1 MRSIKGFSEFVLE
14 QDGAGDLETL
24 LKNMQGLG
32 LSLSDEEKDM
42 LDFVN
47 QFGGGKSPDEYAE
60 DIYDYY
66 TNPEEYGIDKD
77 GDYYDMLWYLFE
89 NSVEDH
95 ARYNLSGPM
104 RMAEYKR
111 WDIKGIEN
119 EPLYK
124 MYLKM
129 SDYYNNLKRSTN

>member
-1 MRSIKGFSEFVLE
+1 MKHLTGYTNFLNES
-14 QDGAGDLETL
+14 GDDKELMDL
-24 LKNMQGLG
+24 LKDMQGLG
-32 LSLSDEEKDM
+32 LTLTDEEKDM

-66 TNPEEYGIDKD
+66 TNPEEYGIDKE
-77 GDYYDMLWYLFE
+77 GDYYDMLWYLYE

-95 ARYNLSGPM
+95 TRYNLSGPM
-104 RMAEYKR
+104 KMGGYKR
-111 WDIKGIEN
+111 WDVKEIEN

-129 SDYYNNLKRSTN
+129 SDYYNKLRK

>member
-1 MRSIKGFSEFVLE
+1 MKHLTGYSNFRNENE
-14 QDGAGDLETL
+14 QDEELMAL
-24 LKNMQGLG
+24 LKDMQGLG
-32 LSLSDEEKDM
+32 LTLTDEEKDM

-77 GDYYDMLWYLFE
+77 GDYYDMLWYLYE

-95 ARYNLSGPM
+95 TRYNLSGPM
-104 RMAEYKR
+104 KMGGYKR
-111 WDIKGIEN
+111 WDVKEIEN

-129 SDYYNNLKRSTN
+129 SDYYNKLRK

>member
-14 QDGAGDLETL
+14 QDGAGDLESL
-24 LKNMQGLG
+24 LKDMQGLG

-47 QFGGGKSPDEYAE
+47 QFGGGKSPDEYSE

-77 GDYYDMLWYLFE
+77 GDYYDMLWYLYE

-95 ARYNLSGPM
+95 GRKWHTEKYYLSG
-104 RMAEYKR
+104 EIG
-111 WDIKGIEN
+111 WDVKGIEN

-129 SDYYNNLKRSTN
+129 SDYYNKYKR

>member
-1 MRSIKGFSEFVLE
+1 MKHLTGYLSFLNESQKDKELM
-14 QDGAGDLETL
+14 DL
-24 LKNMQGLG
+24 LKDMQGLG
-32 LSLSDEEKDM
+32 LTLTDEEKDM

-47 QFGGGKSPDEYAE
+47 QFGAGKYPEEYAE

-77 GDYYDMLWYLFE
+77 GDYYDMLWYLYE

-95 ARYNLSGPM
+95 ARHNISGPM
-104 RMAEYKR
+104 RLGTYVK
-111 WDIKGIEN
+111 WDEKEIEK

-124 MYLKM
+124 LYIKM
-129 SDYYNNLKRSTN
+129 SDYYNKLKGNK

>member
-1 MRSIKGFSEFVLE
+1 MKHLTGYSNFLNENE
-14 QDGAGDLETL
+14 QDKELMDL
-24 LKNMQGLG
+24 LKDMQGLG
-32 LSLSDEEKDM
+32 LTLTDEEKDM

-66 TNPEEYGIDKD
+66 TNPEEYGIDKE
-77 GDYYDMLWYLFE
+77 GDYYDMLWYLYE

-95 ARYNLSGPM
+95 TRYNLSGPM
-104 RMAEYKR
+104 KMGGYKR
-111 WDIKGIEN
+111 WDVKEIEN

-129 SDYYNNLKRSTN
+129 SDYYNKLRK